1 MPFPAPSL
9 RNPHFANPHFA
20 NPRALAPQS
29 LRPFL
34 RSLRNPHLLSFANRR
49 IVSPHIPSLSQT
61 GYAEW
66 EMSVTKFV
74 RNLKISI
81 QTARFT
87 IFGDFNLKISA
98 GKADS
103 ERN

>member
-1 MPFPAPSL
+1 MRCSSHTSPIPQTGHACRPRANPLASLYIVSPPRNPRAFPAPSL

-49 IVSPHIPSLSQT
+49 IAVPISPLSHKLAT
-61 GYAEW
+61 LSG
-66 EMSVTKFV
+66 
-74 RNLKISI
+74 R
-81 QTARFT
+81 
-87 IFGDFNLKISA
+87 
-98 GKADS
+98 
-103 ERN
+103 